1 LRRILDPN
9 PGTRISFSEIL
20 ENPWF
25 KTGLDSELINYSI
38 QTEDVVHVDMDPVF
52 DPFSS
57 STTKTTR
64 EEENLT
70 NLNAFDIIS
79 LSSGFD
85 LSGMFEDNSNKESK
99 FTSTSTAAAI
109 ITKLEDI
116 AKSLRLKLMKKD
128 GGLLKMES
136 LQPGRKGV
144 MSIKTEIFRITPN
157 YHLVE
162 IKKTNGDTLEY
173 EKVKNDMRPA
183 LKDIVW
189 AWQGEQPQQQ
199 CDK

>member
-1 LRRILDPN
+1 
-9 PGTRISFSEIL
+9 
-20 ENPWF
+20 
-25 KTGLDSELINYSI
+25 
-38 QTEDVVHVDMDPVF
+38 
-52 DPFSS
+52 
-57 STTKTTR
+57 
-64 EEENLT
+64 
-70 NLNAFDIIS
+70 LNAFDVIS
-79 LSSGFD
+79 LSSG
-85 LSGMFEDNSNKESK
+85 LSGTFEENSNKESK

-144 MSIKTEIFRITPN
+144 MSINTEIFRITPN

>member
-1 LRRILDPN
+1 
-9 PGTRISFSEIL
+9 
-20 ENPWF
+20 
-25 KTGLDSELINYSI
+25 
-38 QTEDVVHVDMDPVF
+38 MDPFF
-52 DPFSS
+52 DSLSS
-57 STTKTTR
+57 STTEATR

-70 NLNAFDIIS
+70 NLNAFEIIS
-79 LSSGFD
+79 LSYGFD
-85 LSGMFEDNSNKESK
+85 LFGMFEDNSSKESK
-99 FTSTSTAAAI
+99 FISTSTVAAI

-144 MSIKTEIFRITPN
+144 MSINTEIFRITPN

>member
-1 LRRILDPN
+1 
-9 PGTRISFSEIL
+9 
-20 ENPWF
+20 
-25 KTGLDSELINYSI
+25 
-38 QTEDVVHVDMDPVF
+38 
-52 DPFSS
+52 
-57 STTKTTR
+57 
-64 EEENLT
+64 
-70 NLNAFDIIS
+70 
-79 LSSGFD
+79 
-85 LSGMFEDNSNKESK
+85 MFEDNSNKESK